1 MSMVPLS
8 YDMVNRYSNGMK
20 AYHHSYLAGMVNSMA
35 DLEALG
41 VKKSKM
47 NMGFA

>member
-1 MSMVPLS
+1 MAPLS
-8 YDMVNRYSNGMK
+8 YDMVNRYSNGTK
-20 AYHHSYLAGMVNSMA
+20 AYHHSYLGGMRKSMA
-35 DLEALG
+35 DLETLG